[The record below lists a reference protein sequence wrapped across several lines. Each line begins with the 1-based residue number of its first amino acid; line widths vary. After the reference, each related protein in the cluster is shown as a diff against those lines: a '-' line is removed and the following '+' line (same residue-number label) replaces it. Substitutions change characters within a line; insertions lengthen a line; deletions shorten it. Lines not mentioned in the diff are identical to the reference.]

1 MDQKGHKIDQK
12 GLKVYEKGLK
22 IEFLAENTEK
32 TANLTGT
39 RKWGQKPFVLP
50 YTIRQGDQV
59 VVPDIFF
66 HHSSGEEKNLNFK
79 PEVQPDEL
87 AAREKETCW

>member
-1 MDQKGHKIDQK
+1 MAEPKSEVGIQ
-12 GLKVYEKGLK
+12 
-22 IEFLAENTEK
+22 LAFGK
-32 TANLTGT
+32 THYA
-39 RKWGQKPFVLP
+39 KWGQKPFVLP
-50 YTIRQGDQV
+50 DTIRQGDQV

-66 HHSSGEEKNLNFK
+66 HHSSGEEKSLNFK